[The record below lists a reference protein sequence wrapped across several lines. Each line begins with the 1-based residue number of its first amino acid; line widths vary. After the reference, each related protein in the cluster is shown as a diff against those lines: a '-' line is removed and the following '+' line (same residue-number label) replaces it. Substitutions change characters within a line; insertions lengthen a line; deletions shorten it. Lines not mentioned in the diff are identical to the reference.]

1 MSNKIKVIITRHAVE
16 RLFER
21 RPTWYRKI
29 SGEIVAN
36 IIVNVIRSGK
46 CLERKKR
53 RGDDEEVS
61 MRFSTSKYT
70 ICCTKVNDDTL
81 IVTTIMNT
89 KGMTEEYKMAIK
101 LYSIESP
108 YREVTFIVSNP
119 AKEIERWM
127 REWAQRDMEKQ
138 AVLER

>member
-29 SGEIVAN
+29 SGDIVAN

-53 RGDDEEVS
+53 RDGDEEVS
-61 MRFSTSKYT
+61 MRFSTNKYT
-70 ICCTKVNDDTL
+70 ICCTKVNDTL

-89 KGMTEEYKMAIK
+89 KQMTEEYRKALK
-101 LYSIESP
+101 LYSKDSP
-108 YREVTFIVSNP
+108 CKEVTFIVSNP
-119 AKEIERWM
+119 AREIERWM
-127 REWAQRDMEKQ
+127 REWVQEDMEKQ
-138 AVLER
+138 VVPEQ

>member
-21 RPTWYRKI
+21 RLAWYRKI
-29 SGEIVAN
+29 SGDVVAN
-36 IIVNVIRSGK
+36 TIVNVIRSGK

-53 RGDDEEVS
+53 RDGDEVVS

-70 ICCTKVNDDTL
+70 ICCTKVNDTL

-89 KGMTEEYKMAIK
+89 KGMTEEYRKAIK
-101 LYSIESP
+101 LYSKESP
-108 YREVTFIVSNP
+108 CKGVTFIVSNP
-119 AKEIERWM
+119 VKEIERWM
-127 REWAQRDMEKQ
+127 REWAQGDTEKQ
-138 AVLER
+138 VVLGR